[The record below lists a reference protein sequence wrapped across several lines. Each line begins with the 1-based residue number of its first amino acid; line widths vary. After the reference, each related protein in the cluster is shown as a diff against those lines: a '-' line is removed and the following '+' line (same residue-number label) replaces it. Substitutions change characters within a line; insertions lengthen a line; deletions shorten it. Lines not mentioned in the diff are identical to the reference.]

1 MSLTELS
8 YEELKQEFID
18 ELKQQRTGVL
28 ATSDGEDVT
37 ARYMLLFSDGLT
49 LYCFT
54 GKESRKYKQMSVNP
68 KVSVAAGNFQ
78 IDGIARLKGHLLDK
92 ENDRFIEIHKEQNP
106 EYFKITET
114 VFLPMQ
120 SARVVEITPKRI
132 GKWIKGGKLDLL
144 NIAKGKAY
152 RFEMLGESPVPEY
165 YE

>member
-114 VFLPMQ
+114 VFLPNQ
-120 SARVVEITPKRI
+120 NVRVVEVTPKRI
-132 GKWIKGGKLDLL
+132 GKWIQGGKLDLL
-144 NIAKGKAY
+144 NIGKAKAY
-152 RFEMLGESPVPEY
+152 RFEMLGESPEPEY

>member
-28 ATSDGEDVT
+28 ATSDGDDVT

-54 GKESRKYKQMSVNP
+54 DKDSRKFKQMSVNP
-68 KVSVAAGNFQ
+68 KVSVAAGSLQ
-78 IDGIARLKGHLLDK
+78 IDGTATLKGHLLDE
-92 ENDRFIEIHKEQNP
+92 ENARFIEIHKEQNP
-106 EYFKITET
+106 EYFKITES
-114 VFLPMQ
+114 VFFPIQ
-120 SARVVEITPKRI
+120 SVRVVEITPKRI
-132 GKWIKGGKLDLL
+132 GKWITGGKLDLL
-144 NIAKGKAY
+144 NITAGKAY
-152 RFEMLGESPVPEY
+152 RLEMLGEFQVPEY